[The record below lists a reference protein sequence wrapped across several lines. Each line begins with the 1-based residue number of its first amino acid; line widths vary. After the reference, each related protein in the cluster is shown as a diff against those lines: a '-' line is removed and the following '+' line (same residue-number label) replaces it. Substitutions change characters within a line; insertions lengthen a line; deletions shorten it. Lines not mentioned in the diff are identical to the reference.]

1 MAIKPGL
8 VHQRISSSIVFLRFF
23 KVVLIVV
30 LLRGAVDVA
39 CAQSSPS
46 AKSSVRSALQRG
58 QEALRK
64 GDLVTARQ
72 ELEKA
77 VRLAPGDAPAQA
89 MLGWVLAQQGQ
100 GEAAVPHL
108 RAALKT
114 NPGYV

>member
-1 MAIKPGL
+1 MAA
-8 VHQRISSSIVFLRFF
+8 
-23 KVVLIVV
+23 
-30 LLRGAVDVA
+30 LLSGAVDVT

-46 AKSSVRSALQRG
+46 AKSSGQNSLQRA

-64 GDLVTARQ
+64 GDLVSAQ
-72 ELEKA
+72 KELEKA
-77 VRLAPGDAPAQA
+77 VRLEPAGAPAQA

-114 NPGYV
+114 NPGYVEARLTLAGVLAQLGR